1 MKLTRTKAIRL
12 KCLDCCCGVSAEVK
26 LCTCVTC
33 PLYPYRLGRSPKDE
47 QELTAKTNIEN
58 NYEKTRSEAQKLANM
73 KRSEAM
79 LQRVPTRRE

>member
-47 QELTAKTNIEN
+47 QELQAMANIEKAM
-58 NYEKTRSEAQKLANM
+58 EKPRSEAQKQADIVFGE
-73 KRSEAM
+73 KA
-79 LQRVPTRRE
+79 RERLSK

>member
-12 KCLDCCCGVSAEVK
+12 KCLDCCCGVSSEVK

-47 QELTAKTNIEN
+47 QELQAMANIEKAM
-58 NYEKTRSEAQKLANM
+58 EKPRSEAQKQADIVLGEKA
-73 KRSEAM
+73 
-79 LQRVPTRRE
+79 RERLSK